1 MRSISKG
8 RPRVW
13 RSRLQIWR
21 RNTRCVVLVDECIYV
36 HAYLISRSPFH
47 QASKAELKKI
57 KEEFEEF
64 EKQMDS
70 L

>member
-1 MRSISKG
+1 M
-8 RPRVW
+8 
-13 RSRLQIWR
+13 
-21 RNTRCVVLVDECIYV
+21 VLVDECIYV
-36 HAYLISRSPFH
+36 HAYLISRSPSH